1 MTEEQIDELDKHPL
15 WTEAKRKWK
24 DMNPNKTIKSFKEK
38 YLLGEIDEFPW
49 EKYLEEDKE
58 PSFSEKMQ
66 AELEPLP
73 ESATVEEALKLSEN
87 ESVQTPI
94 KDISSDSNQTTV
106 DAGYIQNQEQTENT
120 NWRNIRDKDE

>member
-1 MTEEQIDELDKHPL
+1 
-15 WTEAKRKWK
+15 
-24 DMNPNKTIKSFKEK
+24 MNPNKTIKSFKEK

-49 EKYLEEDKE
+49 EKYKE